1 MKSLKIHIHPLGPI
15 QTNCYVVEDDHKN
28 CLVFD
33 PGEEGH
39 ALITELKKLSLQPLA
54 VLLTHAHFDHIGAVE
69 DLREVYRIPVYVH
82 EAEREWL
89 GNAKLNGSA
98 KYPMFP
104 DVVCN
109 PADILLKNERELQIG
124 PFSMEVRHTPG
135 HSPGSVSY
143 VFENEGFAIV
153 GDTLFERSIGR
164 TDLPGGDTETL
175 LSSIHNELLSLDEE
189 MMIYP
194 GHGPATTP
202 GAEMDQNPFLHG
214 F

>member
-1 MKSLKIHIHPLGPI
+1 MKIHIHPLGPI
-15 QTNCYVVEDDHKN
+15 QTNCYVIEDDQKN
-28 CLVFD
+28 CLLFD
-33 PGEEGH
+33 PGEEGQ
-39 ALITELKKLSLQPLA
+39 ALIAELEKLSLKPLA
-54 VLLTHAHFDHIGAVE
+54 IMLTHAHFDHIGAVE
-69 DLREVYRIPVYVH
+69 DLREAYRIPVYLH
-82 EAEREWL
+82 EAEQEWL

-109 PADILLKNERELQIG
+109 PADVLLTDEKELRIG
-124 PFSMEVRHTPG
+124 QFHMGLRHTPG
-135 HSPGSVSY
+135 HSPGSLTY
-143 VFENEGFAIV
+143 VFEDEGFAIV

-189 MMIYP
+189 TMIYP

-202 GAEMDQNPFLHG
+202 GSEMEQNPFLHG